1 MIYTCV
7 SLGRLRGMIYCTL
20 STWKLILILRVV
32 ERRLIESERYV
43 VIFGA
48 SSTFMSSLGYLQAP
62 LKPFEPALAFLAIL
76 PLFNKHEPCCKRP
89 NVCII
94 HASCSCLKRPH
105 LHETK
110 KVKCLKGAF
119 IKNGRWHFKRYLS

>member
-20 STWKLILILRVV
+20 STWKLFRKLRVL
-32 ERRLIESERYV
+32 EERLIESERCL
-43 VIFGA
+43 VIP
-48 SSTFMSSLGYLQAP
+48 SVSIISLSGLEWSQVL
-62 LKPFEPALAFLAIL
+62 LKPFELALAFLEIL